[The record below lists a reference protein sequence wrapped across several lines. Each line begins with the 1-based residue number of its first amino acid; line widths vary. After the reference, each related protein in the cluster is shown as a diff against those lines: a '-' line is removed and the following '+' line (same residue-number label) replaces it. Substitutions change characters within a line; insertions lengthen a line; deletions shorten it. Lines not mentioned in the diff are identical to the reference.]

1 MLHLR
6 TFSPNSAVS
15 NLMLGSIKR
24 KVELY
29 SSLSLNVTAWTP
41 LFKWDKE
48 NKPHLEVFRS

>member
-15 NLMLGSIKR
+15 NLMLGSRKR